1 MAYFKWSILRRVIF
15 TAIASSNRPHI
26 MIRRFLLLSLHDHF
40 SFNRASFA
48 SEVTPTAARA
58 CSTVTSEF
66 HEKIGCT
73 VYDLRHFSE
82 SRCNVHIAD
91 QFYEPFHAIEVTSAD
106 LIITR

>member
-1 MAYFKWSILRRVIF
+1 MVDSPQGSLHSYRFEQP
-15 TAIASSNRPHI
+15 TAHYDSS
-26 MIRRFLLLSLHDHF
+26 FLLLSLHDHF

-58 CSTVTSEF
+58 CSTVTPEF

-82 SRCNVHIAD
+82 SRCDVHIAD